1 MKQLTRVMVMTVL
14 ILLFAGVAAA
24 QTPEITVEKMVS
36 EPEPLQTGQYANVWF
51 KVFNNGT
58 EEAENVTVAFDE
70 EFPFSVKAGER
81 SEWRVRSIEAGEGY
95 SFRLNVLV
103 DRSAVSGDEELT
115 FWTSRDNT
123 GARRTHRLPVEVRDD
138 DTALIVDMVGFPER
152 VSPGSTNEMTVTL
165 RNLANT
171 QFQNIDVDLD
181 LADLP
186 LAVADASRKRVQ
198 RIDGGNAANVTY
210 RVFVDEE
217 ADRGVYQ
224 LPVELDYENIAGN
237 GFTQE
242 QTTGVVVGGTSNID
256 IGVERTDIRTAG
268 TRGELNLRV
277 VNRGNGE
284 ARFVAVELPDSD
296 DYEVLSTSDV
306 YVGDMIPDD
315 YQTADFDLYVNGRQ
329 GNLTVPVQVSY
340 VNAQGQEAEAVQEV
354 RLPLYGE
361 EMLQTYGYAGES
373 SRMQYLVLLAVIV
386 LIAGVVLWRRR
397 RG

>member
-1 MKQLTRVMVMTVL
+1 MKRLTHITILTVL
-14 ILLFAGVAAA
+14 IFLFISVAAA

-51 KVFNNGT
+51 KVYNNGT

-70 EFPFSVKAGER
+70 EFPFSVKEGER
-81 SEWRVRSIEAGEGY
+81 SEWRIRSIEAGEGY

-103 DRSAVSGDEELT
+103 DRSAVSGEEALT
-115 FWTSRDNT
+115 FWVERGNT
-123 GARRTHRLPVEVRDD
+123 GSRRTHRLPVEVRDD
-138 DTALIVDMVGFPER
+138 NTALIVDTVTFPER
-152 VSPGSTNEMTVTL
+152 VSPGSTNEMTITL

-171 QFQNIDVDLD
+171 QFQNIDIDLD
-181 LADLP
+181 MADLP

-198 RIDGGNAANVTY
+198 RLDGGNAANVTY

-217 ADRGVYQ
+217 ADRGVYRLPIQ
-224 LPVELDYENIAGN
+224 LEYENIAGN
-237 GFTQE
+237 SFTQE

-256 IGVERTDIRTAG
+256 VGVERTDIRTAG
-268 TRGELNLRV
+268 TRGELNLRI

-284 ARFVAVELPDSD
+284 ARFVAVELPESG
-296 DYEVLSTSDV
+296 DYEVLSSRDV

-315 YQTADFDLYVNGRQ
+315 YQTADFDLYVHEGQ
-329 GNLTVPVQVSY
+329 GQLTVPVQVSY
-340 VNAQGQEAEAVQEV
+340 VNAQGQQVEEVQTV
-354 RLPLYGE
+354 NMSLYDE
-361 EMLQTYGYAGES
+361 EMLQTYGFAGERS
-373 SRMQYLVLLAVIV
+373 QMQYVALLAVIV